1 VPDLEIGVLADDLSG
16 ALASAARLRSR
27 GLNPVVRW
35 CRDEASAEADAVVVD
50 MRTRDGG
57 AEPAR
62 EAQRWGAHLRAIGCQ
77 RFELRIDSTLRG
89 AARNELRGM
98 LEGAGLRDPWVLAV
112 PAFPDADRTTV
123 DGIQQVKGTDG
134 PLEIDV
140 GERIF
145 GTGAS
150 AVIRRDDI
158 ESGGERVVAVM
169 HREARRGMR
178 RFVADATHDLH
189 LSELAGAAGLV
200 EDEGTDLVTAS
211 PGAWLRYHPARA
223 SLPPRDRRPWTL
235 AGPRFVLVVL
245 ASPTAANRAQ
255 LDELVARENPTVL
268 DPTHASRRW
277 PEGEVEP
284 TPGIVIVQ
292 TIRSADS
299 VASEAAGPAEVAATA
314 AASLLDRLRRR
325 GDRCAGVIVS
335 GGHAAARLVEALGA
349 RGIEAQEETRP
360 LCGTGTLIGG
370 SWDGLRIVTK
380 GGLVGDPSTLEE
392 LVTSLRDDRVDG

>member
-1 VPDLEIGVLADDLSG
+1 VEIGVLADDLSG

-27 GLNPVVRW
+27 GLNPVVHW
-35 CRDEASAEADAVVVD
+35 CREEVPAESDAVVVD

-62 EAQRWGAHLRAIGCQ
+62 EARRWGARLRAIGCR

-89 AARNELRGM
+89 ATRDELRGM
-98 LEGAGLRDPWVLAV
+98 LAGAGLRDPWVLAV

-123 DGIQQVKGTDG
+123 DGIQRVTGSG
-134 PLEIDV
+134 GSLEIDV
-140 GERIF
+140 RERIF
-145 GTGAS
+145 GVGGS

-169 HREARRGMR
+169 HRAARQGTRH
-178 RFVADATHDLH
+178 FVADATHDLH

-223 SLPPRDRRPWTL
+223 SVRPRDRQARTVP
-235 AGPRFVLVVL
+235 GPRFVLVVL
-245 ASPTAANRAQ
+245 SSPTEANSAQ
-255 LDELVARENPTVL
+255 LDELIAREDPTVL
-268 DPTHASRRW
+268 DPARASAGW
-277 PEGEVEP
+277 SEGDADP
-284 TPGIVIVQ
+284 TAGVVVVQ
-292 TIRSADS
+292 TIRSADP
-299 VASEAAGPAEVAATA
+299 VTSEAGGPAEVAASS

-335 GGHAAARLVEALGA
+335 GGHAAACLAEALGA
-349 RGIEAQEETRP
+349 RGIEAEEETRP
-360 LCGTGTLIGG
+360 LCGTGTLSGG
-370 SWDGLRIVTK
+370 GWDGLRIVTK
-380 GGLVGDPSTLEE
+380 GGLVGDPGTLSEI
-392 LVTSLRDDRVDG
+392 VTSLRGDRADG